1 MAHEQAGPPVV
12 AVFNHKGGVAK
23 TTTACNVAVCL
34 AACGHR
40 TLLVDLDAQGNATA
54 SFGLLPLPN
63 VGTLDVLAGRSGIAE
78 VALPTPFPGLTLL
91 PATTALRMAELE
103 LGGDEQAMRHLRDQ
117 LAGSGGATADIDVV
131 VIDCPPSFGMV
142 TLNALLA
149 SSAVLIPT
157 RPDPFAH
164 EGLANTWYEIKRLCQ
179 EANADLAVAGI
190 LLTMTEAAGAVADGA
205 LSIRAEFGEQV
216 YVSEIATDAKVGEA
230 AQLSLPVTVLDPDG
244 LAGRAYVEATAE
256 LLRRLGRWNG
266 TAEPLPE
273 GWTGDTLNTLREWR
287 SGQLALNRIPKGE
300 RGWVAARRA
309 IGPEP
314 PPRHSPL
321 LAEVAEVTGRVD
333 RHWLAA
339 SFAAGALAGA
349 AAALAALWLRN
360 GL

>member
-1 MAHEQAGPPVV
+1 MV

-34 AACGHR
+34 AAGGRR

-54 SFGLLPLPN
+54 SFGHLPLPN
-63 VGTLDVLAGRSGIAE
+63 VGTLDVIAGRASLAE
-78 VALPTPFPGLTLL
+78 TALATPFPGLTLL

-103 LGGDEQAMRHLRDQ
+103 LGGDEQAMRRLHDQ
-117 LAGSGGATADIDVV
+117 LAGDGPAADIDMV

-190 LLTMTEAAGAVADGA
+190 LLTMTEPSGAVADGA
-205 LSIRAEFGEQV
+205 LSIRAEFGDQV
-216 YVSEIATDAKVGEA
+216 YACEIATDPAVGEA
-230 AQLSLPVTVLDPDG
+230 AQLPLPVTVLDPDG
-244 LAGRAYVEATAE
+244 LAGRAYVEASAE
-256 LLRRLGRWNG
+256 LLLRLGRRDG
-266 TAEPLPE
+266 TAETLPE
-273 GWTGDTLNTLREWR
+273 GWIADTLNTLRDWR
-287 SGQLALNRIPKGE
+287 SGQIALRRIPKGE

-314 PPRHSPL
+314 PPRRSPL
-321 LAEVAEVTGRVD
+321 LAEAAESGGRVD
-333 RHWLAA
+333 RLWLAA
-339 SFAAGALAGA
+339 AFAAGAVAGA
-349 AAALAALWLRN
+349 AAVLAVLWLP
-360 GL
+360 GLR